1 MARFTRYERVKFRLD
16 QLGYTHQELADAIGY
31 SRPYVTAVLN
41 GRRAGNCLAAA
52 EAQLRVWQQEEAAQ
66 RRR

>member
-31 SRPYVTAVLN
+31 SRPYVTAVRN
-41 GRRAGNCLAAA
+41 GRRAGNCLEAA
-52 EAQLRVWQQEEAAQ
+52 EAQLRRWQEEAAQ